1 MRWLLLAPL
10 MALVVLFA
18 LSNRQTVS
26 LGLWPLDLTWQV
38 SLSVA
43 VLAVGALA
51 FVLGALMAWFSSL
64 SHRRRARRAAEEI
77 RRLEREVED
86 FRARD
91 RARDAARLTAP
102 S

>member
-1 MRWLLLAPL
+1 MRWLLLAPF

-26 LGLWPLDLTWQV
+26 VGLWPLDLTWQV

-51 FVLGALMAWFSSL
+51 FVLGAVMVWVSSL
-64 SHRRRARRAAEEI
+64 ADRRRARRAAEEI
-77 RRLEREVED
+77 IRLEREVED

-91 RARDAARLTAP
+91 RASDAARLTAP
-102 S
+102 G

>member
-10 MALVVLFA
+10 LALVVLFA

-43 VLAVGALA
+43 VLAVAGLA
-51 FVLGALMAWFSSL
+51 FLLGALMVWFTSL
-64 SHRRRARRAAEEI
+64 GHRRRARRAEDQA
-77 RRLEREVED
+77 RRLEQELD
-86 FRARD
+86 GFRARD
-91 RARDAARLTAP
+91 RANDAARLTAP
-102 S
+102 G